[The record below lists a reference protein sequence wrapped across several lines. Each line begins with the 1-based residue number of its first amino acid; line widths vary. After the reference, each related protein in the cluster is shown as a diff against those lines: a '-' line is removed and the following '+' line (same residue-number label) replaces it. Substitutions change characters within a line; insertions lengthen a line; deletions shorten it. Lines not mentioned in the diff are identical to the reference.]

1 MATSA
6 QEQLVKHLVN
16 AHAMEEQSLELLD
29 KGASIAEDEEIG
41 RIYRAHHMQTKEHV
55 EHILKRLQAHGET
68 PSKAKGAVL
77 KASADL
83 IGGAAAGSPNTPI
96 TLAAAAYAYE
106 SLEVASYRLLRSLAE
121 RANDPETV
129 AAVDRILEQEEAAV
143 ELVGGTF
150 DRVLDL
156 SLGEPAVSPVTPVT
170 PIGKPSDRPAES

>member
-1 MATSA
+1 VATAA

-41 RIYRAHHMQTKEHV
+41 RIYRAHHMQTKEHI
-55 EHILKRLQAHGET
+55 EHILKRLEAHGES
-68 PSKAKGAVL
+68 PSKVKDAAMRVGALGV
-77 KASADL
+77 
-83 IGGAAAGSPNTPI
+83 GGVAAASPNTPV

-106 SLEVASYRLLRSLAE
+106 SLEVASYRMLRSLAE

-129 AAVDRILEQEEAAV
+129 AAVERILEQEEAAV

-156 SLGEPAVSPVTPVT
+156 SLGQPAVSPVTPVT
-170 PIGKPSDRPAES
+170 PIGKPSDRPSES